1 MKFYPALAII
11 CVLFF
16 ASCDSYKQVP
26 YFQDLDHNSVIQ
38 EDIRNYSPYTIQPND
53 ILGIYVTSAASADAA
68 APFNFN
74 LNRVN
79 GMNMDSSPTN
89 PIIGIMVDAKGYI
102 QYPMIGSMKVAG
114 YTIIDLQEQLTK
126 SLTTYLK
133 SPIVNV
139 RILNFK
145 VSVMGD
151 VLKPDVYTFETDNV
165 TIPQALSTAG
175 DLNITAKRTTVWLIR
190 ENEGKR
196 TFIPIDLTSKKLFES
211 PYYYL
216 KSNDVLYVDPDKT
229 KYATVSRGY
238 RNATL
243 GIGVLSAIAVIATI
257 LITKR

>member
-11 CVLFF
+11 AVLFL
-16 ASCDSYKQVP
+16 ASCDSYKHVP
-26 YFQDLDHNSVIQ
+26 YFQDLERNSVIQ
-38 EDIRNYSPYTIQPND
+38 EDIRNYSPYVIQPND
-53 ILGIYVTSAASADAA
+53 ILGIYVSSAASPESA

-79 GMNMDSSPTN
+79 GMTMESTPTN
-89 PIIGIMVDAKGYI
+89 PIIGLLVDAKGYI
-102 QYPMIGSMKVAG
+102 QYPMIGPMKVAG
-114 YTIIDLQEQLTK
+114 YTISDLREQLTK

-151 VLKPDVYTFETDNV
+151 VLRPDVYTFQTDNV
-165 TIPQALSTAG
+165 TIPQALTSAG
-175 DLNITAKRTTVWLIR
+175 DLNITAKRTTVLLVR
-190 ENEGKR
+190 EIEGKR

-216 KSNDVLYVDPDKT
+216 KNNDILYVDPDKT
-229 KYATVSRGY
+229 KFATVSRGY
-238 RNATL
+238 RNATV
-243 GIGVLSAIAVIATI
+243 GIAALSALALLATVI
-257 LITKR
+257 LYKR

>member
-11 CVLFF
+11 AALFF

-26 YFQDLDHNSVIQ
+26 YFQDLDHNAVIQ

-53 ILGIYVTSAASADAA
+53 ILGIYVSSAASPDAA

-79 GMNMDSSPTN
+79 GMTMESSPTN
-89 PIIGIMVDAKGYI
+89 PIIGLLVDAKGYI
-102 QYPMIGSMKVAG
+102 QYPMIGPIKVAG
-114 YTIIDLQEQLTK
+114 YTIVDLREQLTK
-126 SLTTYLK
+126 SLATYLK
-133 SPIVNV
+133 LPIVNV

-151 VLKPDVYTFETDNV
+151 VLKPDVYTFQTDNV
-165 TIPQALSTAG
+165 TIPEALSSAG
-175 DLNITAKRTTVWLIR
+175 DLNITAKRTTVLLVR
-190 ENEGKR
+190 EVEGKR

-216 KSNDVLYVDPDKT
+216 KNNDILYVDPDKT
-229 KYATVSRGY
+229 KFATVSRDY
-238 RNATL
+238 RNATVI
-243 GIGVLSAIAVIATI
+243 IGALSALA
-257 LITKR
+257 LITTVIIYKK

>member
-1 MKFYPALAII
+1 MKFYHALAIV
-11 CVLFF
+11 CVLLF

-26 YFQDLDHNSVIQ
+26 YFQDIDHSSVIQ
-38 EDIRNYSPYTIQPND
+38 EDIKNYSPYTIQPND
-53 ILGIYVTSAASADAA
+53 ILGIYVSDAASPEAT

-74 LNRVN
+74 LTRAN
-79 GMNMDSSPTN
+79 GINGDSSPTN
-89 PIIGIMVDAKGYI
+89 PITGIVVDAKGYI
-102 QYPMIGSMKVAG
+102 VYPMIGPIKVSG
-114 YTIIDLQEQLTK
+114 YTISDFRDQLAK

-133 SPIVNV
+133 KPIVNI

-151 VLKPDVYTFETDNV
+151 VLRPDVYTFQTDNV
-165 TIPQALSTAG
+165 TIPQALSSAG
-175 DLNITAKRTTVWLIR
+175 DLNITAKRTTVLLIR
-190 ENEGKR
+190 EVDGKR

-216 KSNDVLYVDPDKT
+216 KSNDILYVDPDKT

-243 GIGVLSAIAVIATI
+243 GIGVLSAFALVGA
-257 LITKR
+257 LIVYKK